1 MKTHVMELKAGDRL
15 REDTFNGAGLHI
27 LPKGTVIQTEEI
39 ALLIRQSIDYVDI
52 DPRDRGSEEAYSS
65 NVADSIGFSQELRK
79 NFDKT
84 IQAFQA
90 IFLEALTTGKFNQSM
105 VDEQLLPTLEAL
117 DDRKNITTLLYM
129 LSNDDVNIYNHS
141 LQVGLLSYYIATW
154 LGYSREECHEISKA
168 GYLHDIGKSRVRQSI
183 KNKTELQGE
192 ELEEMRRHTH
202 YGYEIIRESIKD
214 NKTIALAALQ
224 HHEYEDGSGYPMGTG
239 RTEIHP
245 YSQIVAVANAY
256 VEMTTS
262 PRRQPH
268 DSLITVLRKV
278 YELGFGKLNERAVQA
293 LTQNLLPNFIG
304 KRVQLSNGENATI
317 VYNNP
322 TDIFK
327 PLVKVDDFFRDLARE
342 RDIEIVE
349 IFFE

>member
-1 MKTHVMELKAGDRL
+1 MRTHVMELKAGDRL
-15 REDTFNGAGLHI
+15 REDTFNRAGLHV
-27 LPKGTVIQTEEI
+27 LPKGTVIRAEEI

-52 DPRDRGSEEAYSS
+52 ERGGIQAEPLEAAGSE
-65 NVADSIGFSQELRK
+65 GFTRKLQE

-84 IQAFQA
+84 IQAYQA

-105 VDEQLLPTLEAL
+105 VDEKLLPTLEVL
-117 DDRKNITTLLYM
+117 DKRKNVTSLLYM
-129 LSNDDVNIYNHS
+129 LGNDDVNIYNHS
-141 LQVGLLSYYIATW
+141 LQVGLLSYYIANW
-154 LGYSREECHEISKA
+154 LGYPREECHEISKA

-183 KNKTELQGE
+183 KNKKDLQGE
-192 ELEEMRRHTH
+192 ELEEMKRHTS

-214 NKTIALAALQ
+214 NKAIALAALQ
-224 HHEYEDGSGYPMGTG
+224 HHEYEDGTGYPMGIG
-239 RTEIHP
+239 KGEIHP
-245 YSQIVAVANAY
+245 YSEIVAVANAY

-262 PRRQPH
+262 PTRQSH

-293 LTQNLLPNFIG
+293 LTQNLLPNFLG
-304 KRVQLSNGENATI
+304 KRVQLSNGETATI

-327 PLVKVDDFFRDLARE
+327 PLVKVDNFFRDLSRE
-342 RDIEIVE
+342 RNIEIVE

>member
-1 MKTHVMELKAGDRL
+1 MRTHVMELRAGDRL
-15 REDTFNGAGLHI
+15 KEDTFNRAGLHV
-27 LPKGTVIQTEEI
+27 LPKGTLIKTEEI

-52 DPRDRGSEEAYSS
+52 EPRDGSGAAESAE
-65 NVADSIGFSQELRK
+65 VAGSQGFSQRLQE

-84 IQAFQA
+84 IQGFQA

-105 VDEQLLPTLEAL
+105 IDEKLLPTLEAL
-117 DDRKNITTLLYM
+117 DERKNVTSLLYM
-129 LSNDDVNIYNHS
+129 LGNDDLNIYNHS

-183 KNKTELQGE
+183 KNKSESDLQGE
-192 ELEEMRRHTH
+192 ELEEMKRHTN
-202 YGYEIIRESIKD
+202 YGYDIIRDSIKD
-214 NKTIALAALQ
+214 NQTIALAALQ
-224 HHEYEDGSGYPMGTG
+224 HHEYEDGSGYPLGIG
-239 RTEIHP
+239 KGEIHP
-245 YSQIVAVANAY
+245 YSQIVAVANTY
-256 VEMTTS
+256 VDMTTNT
-262 PRRQPH
+262 RQPH
-268 DSLITVLRKV
+268 DSLLTVLRKV
-278 YELGFGKLNERAVQA
+278 YELGFGKLNEKAVQA

-304 KRVQLSNGENATI
+304 KRVQLSNGEIATI

-327 PLVKVDDFFRDLARE
+327 PLVKVDDFFRDLSRE
-342 RDIEIVE
+342 RDIEIEE

>member
-1 MKTHVMELKAGDRL
+1 MRTHVMELRPGDRL
-15 REDTFNGAGLHI
+15 IEDTFNRAGLHI
-27 LPKGTVIQTEEI
+27 LPKGSVIQTEEI

-52 DPRDRGSEEAYSS
+52 EPRDGSAISETTQIVGSQE
-65 NVADSIGFSQELRK
+65 FSQRLQE
-79 NFDKT
+79 NFEKT
-84 IQAFQA
+84 VQGFQT
-90 IFLEALTTGKFNQSM
+90 IFLEALTTGRFNQSM
-105 VDEQLLPTLEAL
+105 VDEKLLPTLEAL
-117 DDRKNITTLLYM
+117 DKRKNIATLLYM

-183 KNKTELQGE
+183 KNKSELQGE
-192 ELEEMRRHTH
+192 ELEEMRRHTN

-214 NKTIALAALQ
+214 NETLALAALQ
-224 HHEYEDGSGYPMGTG
+224 HHENVDGSGYPKGIG
-239 RTEIHP
+239 KDEIHP

-256 VEMTTS
+256 VDMTTS
-262 PRRQPH
+262 PNRQPH
-268 DSLITVLRKV
+268 DSLLTVLRKV
-278 YELGFGKLNERAVQA
+278 YELGFGKLNEKAVQA
-293 LTQNLLPNFIG
+293 LTQNLLPSFIG

-322 TDIFK
+322 TDIFR
-327 PLVKVDDFFRDLARE
+327 PLVKVDDFFRDLSRE
-342 RDIEIVE
+342 RDIEIQE